1 MVRMMRSWTRGHTQ
15 RTLLAVLCLLAAL
28 GYLTRQTGQPGL
40 TGSRLMSAGT
50 AVTLAAEAARP
61 TPSPHHRHAA
71 PAAEATGAAVSAS
84 ADAQTAAQ
92 QPALHLTG
100 PNAPPSGEHDRHGA
114 HCPFCF
120 TAAFAVAAE
129 PFAVA
134 RPVPP
139 GLRTL
144 PGAVIA
150 PAQVAAAV
158 LARGPPP
165 FPFS

>member
-1 MVRMMRSWTRGHTQ
+1 MKGRTRGRAQ
-15 RTLLAVLCLLAAL
+15 RTLLAVLCLLASL
-28 GYLTRQTGQPGL
+28 GYLTRAAGQPGL

-50 AVTLAAEAARP
+50 AVTLVAEAARP
-61 TPSPHHRHAA
+61 TSSPHHRHAA
-71 PAAEATGAAVSAS
+71 PAATATGDAVSAS
-84 ADAQTAAQ
+84 VDPRSAAQ
-92 QPALHLTG
+92 RPALHLTG

-120 TAAFAVAAE
+120 TAAFAVAAGL
-129 PFAVA
+129 FAVV
-134 RPVPP
+134 RPPSP
-139 GLRTL
+139 ERRTL
-144 PGAVIA
+144 PDAAVA